1 MDLKEIMQMAKAGNR
16 AGLAALPKDSLV
28 EAVIMLNR
36 RYNLE
41 KANSPLN
48 KQLEAVEKLQLDI
61 INKTD
66 IGWFNSRINDMERQL
81 TETEKER
88 DKLQEKNEELDE
100 MLQCLQDRLDELEQ
114 GLADMPKAGRP
125 EKYDADFRA
134 KVKAYY
140 NDGHTYR
147 GTADFFKI
155 STNTVG
161 RILKE

>member
-66 IGWFNSRINDMERQL
+66 IGWFNSRIIDMERQL

-88 DKLQEKNEELDE
+88 DKLQEK
-100 MLQCLQDRLDELEQ
+100 R
-114 GLADMPKAGRP
+114 
-125 EKYDADFRA
+125 
-134 KVKAYY
+134 
-140 NDGHTYR
+140 DG
-147 GTADFFKI
+147 
-155 STNTVG
+155 
-161 RILKE
+161 

>member
-1 MDLKEIMQMAKAGNR
+1 
-16 AGLAALPKDSLV
+16 
-28 EAVIMLNR
+28 MLTHG
-36 RYNLE
+36 
-41 KANSPLN
+41 
-48 KQLEAVEKLQLDI
+48 D
-61 INKTD
+61 KTD
-66 IGWFNSRINDMERQL
+66 IGWFNSRIIDMERQL

>member
-1 MDLKEIMQMAKAGNR
+1 
-16 AGLAALPKDSLV
+16 
-28 EAVIMLNR
+28 
-36 RYNLE
+36 
-41 KANSPLN
+41 
-48 KQLEAVEKLQLDI
+48 
-61 INKTD
+61 
-66 IGWFNSRINDMERQL
+66 MERQL

-100 MLQCLQDRLDELEQ
+100 TLQCLQDRVDELEQ

-140 NDGHTYR
+140 NDDHTYR
-147 GTADFFKI
+147 ETAGHFKI

>member
-28 EAVIMLNR
+28 EAVIMINKR
-36 RYNLE
+36 FTLE
-41 KANSPLN
+41 KVNNPLN
-48 KQLEAVEKLQLDI
+48 QQLEVVEKLQLDL
-61 INKTD
+61 INKAD
-66 IGWFNSRINDMERQL
+66 IGWFNSRMHEMERQL